1 MVDEGNKIVW
11 EVQWLTILN
20 KLGIVDPTTPG
31 QEVSDFLKRL
41 PPEEA
46 SKIRRKYR
54 KIWRSQRRKMS
65 PKMNIIEKI
74 AEIHCNDLA
83 DEMMCNQ
90 WPGCVYKNTLHR
102 KWTSFDDREVKRAY
116 AMMSIAS
123 RIGR

>member
-11 EVQWLTILN
+11 EVQWLTVLN
-20 KLGIVDPTTPG
+20 KLGIVDPTTSG

-54 KIWRSQRRKMS
+54 KIWRSQRRKQCIVES
-65 PKMNIIEKI
+65 IVD
-74 AEIHCNDLA
+74 CQTNDTA
-83 DEMMCNQ
+83 NEMLGGE
-90 WPGCVYKNTLHR
+90 WPNSVFKSATLK
-102 KWTSFDDREVKRAY
+102 KWTSFDAREVKRAY
-116 AMMSIAS
+116 AMLAIAS